1 MADNYYGLVEEL
13 LPQGRLWLRITTT
26 KTDDEI
32 LQSMAACLRD
42 LENGGVLNLDTDD
55 ALVREAMKLFLR
67 AKFGYNDDADKFAA
81 AYEGLKASMAVSGRY
96 GNGDQGTVAEGT

>member
-1 MADNYYGLVEEL
+1 MADNYYGLAEEL

-67 AKFGYNDDADKFAA
+67 ARFGYNDDAEKFDS
-81 AYEGLKASMAVSGRY
+81 AYASLKASLAVSGRY
-96 GNGDQGTVAEGT
+96 GRGDQDSVPEGE